1 MEAAE
6 IRRDVRRGVAEEGNR
21 HWNSGV
27 CSGEPA
33 GSAPWPKSEKGMVV
47 VPSREHHDRPP
58 PRSAGRHWTV
68 SIRLAVS
75 ALVLTTILLTAAA
88 SSLLWWRTAENTSRQ
103 LASTINEQI
112 VAAVRK
118 EVSAIVGEA
127 AAAHTAIRTL
137 FLQNVL
143 DTREA
148 DKREFVFLSQLQS
161 HATISWVAFGW
172 PDGSFFAAHKLG
184 DEHLEMMEISL
195 TDHAGQRRVDEYA
208 VIPGDIEFE
217 KRQFVPTDFRVVD
230 QAWFKTGMGAGGP
243 QWFKVLDH
251 PIGQRPSIAFAGP
264 IDVYQER
271 QGVLAIIIE
280 YTRFA
285 NFLAQLEV
293 GRTGTAF
300 IFDGSGE
307 LIAAPDKEADELHPA
322 RGQETLLPLARM
334 VLSQAPAGDKDG
346 KEAWR
351 RRLISQGEAYEVALT
366 PLPFPGWSL
375 ATVIPEAEFLGPV
388 ETTLRRLIIGLAA
401 AALLAALLSAMLA
414 RSVIAA
420 PLARV
425 VGEIRHVESF
435 ALDKVRRHP
444 SRLTEISSLSGAIA
458 EMAAGLSAFGKFIP
472 ADLVRSL
479 LSQGVEA
486 KPGGSIK
493 ELTVMFIDVAGFT
506 GLSERMG
513 DRIVPLLSRYL
524 DAVSEVIVANGGT
537 IDKFIGDAVMAFWG
551 APTPQQDH
559 AVRCCRAALACSK
572 AIKAADIND
581 DQGQPL
587 QIRIGIN
594 SGRMLVGNIGSELRL
609 NYTVIGDAVN
619 VASRLEGASKQYGTQ
634 ILIGAETARL
644 ISDAFTIR
652 EIDNIAVYGRT
663 EGLAVYELIGLAEI
677 NGENTDWIT
686 SYEEGLSKYRRRD
699 FSGAIVHFE
708 KVLGERPHDWPAS
721 LLLER
726 CRRLQQSGVDD
737 EWSSVATLKA
747 K

>member
-1 MEAAE
+1 M
-6 IRRDVRRGVAEEGNR
+6 IDVPNR
-21 HWNSGV
+21 Q
-27 CSGEPA
+27 PD
-33 GSAPWPKSEKGMVV
+33 
-47 VPSREHHDRPP
+47 DRPP
-58 PRSAGRHWTV
+58 PRSTGRPRTV
-68 SIRLAVS
+68 SIHLAVS

-88 SSLLWWRTAENTSRQ
+88 SSLLWWRTAEATSRQ

-127 AAAHTAIRTL
+127 RAAHTAIRTL

-184 DEHLEMMEISL
+184 DGHLEMMEISL
-195 TDHAGQRRVDEYA
+195 TDHPGQRRIDEYA

-217 KRQFVPTDFRVVD
+217 QRRFVPTDFRVVD
-230 QAWFKTGMGAGGP
+230 QVWFKTGMGAKGP

-264 IDVYQER
+264 IDVYQDR

-285 NFLAQLEV
+285 HFLAQLEV

-322 RGQETLLPLARM
+322 RSQEALLPLARM
-334 VLSQAPAGDKDG
+334 VLAQAGDEDR

-351 RRLISQGEAYEVALT
+351 RRLTSQGEAYEVALT

-401 AALLAALLSAMLA
+401 GALLAALLSAMLV

-444 SRLTEISSLSGAIA
+444 SRLAEISSLSGAIA
-458 EMAAGLSAFGKFIP
+458 EMAAGLSAFRKFIP

-486 KPGGSIK
+486 KPGGSIQ
-493 ELTVMFIDVAGFT
+493 ELTVMFVDVAGFT

-513 DRIVPLLSRYL
+513 DRVVLLLSRYL

-551 APTPQQDH
+551 APTAQQDH
-559 AVRCCRAALACSK
+559 AVRCCRAALACRR
-572 AIKAADIND
+572 AIEAAGVND
-581 DQGQPL
+581 DQGHPL

-619 VASRLEGASKQYGTQ
+619 VASRLESANKQYGTL
-634 ILIGAETARL
+634 ILIGAETRRL
-644 ISDAFTIR
+644 IRDAFIIR
-652 EIDNIAVYGRT
+652 EIDSIVVYGRT
-663 EGLAVYELIGLAEI
+663 EGLAVYELIGLAEVL
-677 NGENTDWIT
+677 GENTAWIA
-686 SYEEGLSKYRRRD
+686 SYEEGLSRYRRRD
-699 FSGAIVHFE
+699 FSGAITHFE
-708 KVLGERPHDWPAS
+708 AVLSGRPHDWPAS

-726 CRRLQQSGVDD
+726 CKCLQQSGVDE
-737 EWSSVATLKA
+737 EWSPVAALKA

>member
-1 MEAAE
+1 MNA
-6 IRRDVRRGVAEEGNR
+6 
-21 HWNSGV
+21 
-27 CSGEPA
+27 
-33 GSAPWPKSEKGMVV
+33 
-47 VPSREHHDRPP
+47 VPSRQPDGRLR
-58 PRSAGRHWTV
+58 PRSPGTPLTV
-68 SIRLAVS
+68 SIHLAVS

-88 SSLLWWRTAENTSRQ
+88 SSLLWWRTAEATSRQ

-127 AAAHTAIRTL
+127 RAAHTAIRTL

-143 DTREA
+143 DAREA

-184 DEHLEMMEISL
+184 DGHLEMMEISL
-195 TDHAGQRRVDEYA
+195 TDHPGQRRIDEYA

-217 KRQFVPTDFRVVD
+217 QRQFVPTGFRVVD
-230 QAWFKTGMGAGGP
+230 QAWFKTGMGAEGP

-285 NFLAQLEV
+285 HFLAQLEV
-293 GRTGTAF
+293 GHTGTAF

-322 RGQETLLPLARM
+322 RSQEALLPLARM
-334 VLSQAPAGDKDG
+334 VLAQAGDEG
-346 KEAWR
+346 RKEAWR
-351 RRLISQGEAYEVALT
+351 RRLTSEGEAYEVALT

-401 AALLAALLSAMLA
+401 GALLAALLSAMLV

-435 ALDKVRRHP
+435 ELDRVRRHP
-444 SRLTEISSLSGAIA
+444 SRLAEISSLSGAIA
-458 EMAAGLSAFGKFIP
+458 EMAAGLSAFRKFIP

-486 KPGGSIK
+486 KPGGSIQ

-513 DRIVPLLSRYL
+513 DRVVPLLSRYL

-551 APTPQQDH
+551 APTAQQDH
-559 AVRCCRAALACSK
+559 AVRCCRAALACRK
-572 AIKAADIND
+572 AIEAAGVND
-581 DQGQPL
+581 DQGHPL

-644 ISDAFTIR
+644 IRDAFIIR
-652 EIDNIAVYGRT
+652 EIDSIVVYGRT
-663 EGLAVYELIGLAEI
+663 EGLAVYELIGLAEVS
-677 NGENTDWIT
+677 GENTAWIA
-686 SYEEGLSKYRRRD
+686 SYEAGLSRYRHRD
-699 FSGAIVHFE
+699 FSGAIVYFE
-708 KVLGERPHDWPAS
+708 AVLDERPHDWPAS

-726 CRRLQQSGVDD
+726 CKHLQQSGVDE
-737 EWSSVATLKA
+737 EWSPVAALKA